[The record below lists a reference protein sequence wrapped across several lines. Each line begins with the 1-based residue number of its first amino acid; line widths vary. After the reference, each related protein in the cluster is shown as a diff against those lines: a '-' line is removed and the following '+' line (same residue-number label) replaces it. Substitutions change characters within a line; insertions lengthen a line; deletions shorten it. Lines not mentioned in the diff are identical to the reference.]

1 MSDCAWAR
9 RLVLVLFLVLPLPMV
24 GLEGSVVPVARFVQ
38 LAVGLSVLGALEGTQ
53 GMVGLFLGLL
63 WGHVLVY
70 GLLLLAGVAVLRR
83 VAGALV
89 PGDRASWVFIVLSVL
104 AIGWAFAFA
113 EYDTQFHHTTVHAS
127 FAELYR

>member
-1 MSDCAWAR
+1 MSERAGAR
-9 RLVLVLFLVLPLPMV
+9 GLLLVLFLVLPLPMI

-70 GLLLLAGVAVLRR
+70 GLLLLAGVAALRR

-89 PGDRASWVFIVLSVL
+89 PGDRVSWVLIVLSVL
-104 AIGWAFAFA
+104 SIGWAFAFA
-113 EYDTQFHHTTVHAS
+113 EYDTQFHHTTAHAS